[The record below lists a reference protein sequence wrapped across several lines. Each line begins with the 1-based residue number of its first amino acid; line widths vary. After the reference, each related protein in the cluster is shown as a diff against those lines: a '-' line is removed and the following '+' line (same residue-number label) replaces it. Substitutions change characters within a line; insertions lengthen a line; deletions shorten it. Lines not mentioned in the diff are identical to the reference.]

1 VARASEFPR
10 RRQHSATVGTS
21 PWPARLDLDAG
32 KYIDPM
38 GLLDAL
44 HRLVIVILS
53 WGPRCG
59 PRASRRRRRRHGYQA
74 HHRLGEQG

>member
-1 VARASEFPR
+1 VAGASEFPR

-53 WGPRCG
+53 
-59 PRASRRRRRRHGYQA
+59 
-74 HHRLGEQG
+74 